1 MKRIEEDGRGK
12 GASGELVFGAIQDDG
27 NANDGD
33 DDAYNEVIERL
44 SGIR

>member
-1 MKRIEEDGRGK
+1 MRGLKRMGEE
-12 GASGELVFGAIQDDG
+12 GASGELVVGAVQDDG

-44 SGIR
+44 LGIR